1 MLFVA
6 TLPRLRPPSLHV
18 PASCRI
24 LSHRSRDLSVLRSSS
39 ARLPHLTAAVCAK
52 GGSSSLQRENAEA
65 AVWSRDVSSSRHQR
79 PGDGGAERNL
89 AQVADKLQLQGCFST
104 SSASETAGSGAIGFR
119 RAELASVR
127 FAQPISF
134 TRLGRVAPFIAH
146 PPVAARRHQGWM
158 YHGDL
163 FAALAHRITPTQDRR
178 LFWNLR
184 ASNTDQGGYRSIVA
198 INARLSAWPDLII
211 ANSKVGVDFHLA
223 QGYRPRRVEII
234 PNGIDIE
241 KFQADAGIRKKARA
255 DLGIPT
261 EAIVAIH
268 VARVDPM
275 KDHGSF
281 LQAMASLPRLRGLLV
296 GAGTEILSTPSNVQ
310 ALGLRRDVERY
321 YAASDIVV
329 STSAFAE
336 GFSNV
341 LAEGMSAGLIPIAT
355 EVGDAR
361 LIVGEAGFVVPPR
374 SPEAIAAAI
383 GQVAGLSPADR
394 RSRAQQARQRI
405 VDNFSL
411 ERTVGRFAALYSS
424 A

>member
-1 MLFVA
+1 M
-6 TLPRLRPPSLHV
+6 
-18 PASCRI
+18 
-24 LSHRSRDLSVLRSSS
+24 
-39 ARLPHLTAAVCAK
+39 
-52 GGSSSLQRENAEA
+52 
-65 AVWSRDVSSSRHQR
+65 
-79 PGDGGAERNL
+79 GGAERNL
-89 AQVADKLQLQGCFST
+89 AQVADKLQLQGLLQHVVSVGDGGVWGDWLSARGIGVST
-104 SSASETAGSGAIGFR
+104 LRATNILHAPWAVSRLSSLIR
-119 RAELASVR
+119 QL
-127 FAQPISF
+127 QPAVI
-134 TRLGRVAPFIAH
+134 
-146 PPVAARRHQGWM
+146 QGWM

-163 FAALAHRITPTQDRR
+163 FAALAHRITPARKDRR

-241 KFQADAGIRKKARA
+241 KFQADAAIRKKARA

-261 EAIVAIH
+261 EALVAIH

-281 LQAMASLPRLRGLLV
+281 LRAMASLPQLRGLLV
-296 GAGTEILSTPSNVQ
+296 GAGTETLATPSNVQ
-310 ALGLRRDVERY
+310 ALGLCRDVEQY

-341 LAEGMSAGLIPIAT
+341 LAEGMSAGLIPVTT

-361 LIVGEAGFVVPPR
+361 LIVGESGFVVPPR

-383 GQVAGLSPADR
+383 GQVAELSPADR

-411 ERTVGRFAALYSS
+411 ERTVGRFAGLYSS

>member
-1 MLFVA
+1 MQG
-6 TLPRLRPPSLHV
+6 R
-18 PASCRI
+18 RI
-24 LSHRSRDLSVLRSSS
+24 
-39 ARLPHLTAAVCAK
+39 C
-52 GGSSSLQRENAEA
+52 
-65 AVWSRDVSSSRHQR
+65 SRDVNSSRHQR

-89 AQVADKLQLQGCFST
+89 AEVADKLQLQGLLQHV
-104 SSASETAGSGAIGFR
+104 SASEMVG
-119 RAELASVR
+119 
-127 FAQPISF
+127 
-134 TRLGRVAPFIAH
+134 LGRLAFGARIGVSTLRATNILHAPWAVSRLSSLIRQLQ
-146 PPVAARRHQGWM
+146 PDVIQGWM

-163 FAALAHRITPTQDRR
+163 FAALAHRLTPARKDRR

-241 KFQADAGIRKKARA
+241 KFQADAAIRKKARA

-281 LQAMASLPRLRGLLV
+281 LQAMASLPQLRGLLV
-296 GAGTEILSTPSNVQ
+296 GAGTELLSTPSNVQ

-321 YAASDIVV
+321 SAASDIVK
-329 STSAFAE
+329 SLRRPSPKAF
-336 GFSNV
+336 
-341 LAEGMSAGLIPIAT
+341 PT
-355 EVGDAR
+355 
-361 LIVGEAGFVVPPR
+361 
-374 SPEAIAAAI
+374 
-383 GQVAGLSPADR
+383 
-394 RSRAQQARQRI
+394 
-405 VDNFSL
+405 
-411 ERTVGRFAALYSS
+411 
-424 A
+424 